1 MAFDNEEMKRR
12 RELREKQRQQRIAQQ
27 KRLRLRLLIAA
38 AVLVVCGVL
47 IFAVSRNRGSQSTVV
62 PSQTGGQAVQTT
74 APAAQAEETEVP
86 ATTAPPTSTVELTFA
101 GDLNVND
108 AVVNAGGITRDYS
121 SVFMDVLPLLTDADL
136 TVLNFE
142 GNAVGQPYGTETC
155 SAPPELLDELVS
167 AGVDM
172 VQVAN
177 SRTITNGM
185 SGLASTLYA
194 IRNAGLEPLGA
205 YTSVSDAKKAGGYTI
220 KEVNGVTIAF
230 VAFTKGMDSMALP
243 EGSERCVNVLY
254 EDYATTYQNV
264 DYDGIRS
271 VLKAAASERPDI
283 TIALLHWGSEYNDVV
298 SETQEEIV
306 ELMHDEGVDAII
318 GTHPHY
324 VQAIEYDETAGTF
337 LCYSL
342 GDFISDATRAGT
354 EYSIILDLE
363 ITKDNDTGKTRIT
376 GYSYTPIYTVAEND
390 TLKVVRLDE
399 AVKAYEENNIDAVN
413 DGTYSSMTYAQTRV
427 EERVSPDAAD
437 TTEATDE

>member
-47 IFAVSRNRGSQSTVV
+47 IFVVSRNRGSQSAVV

-205 YTSVSDAKKAGGYTI
+205 YASVSDAKKAGGYTI

-324 VQAIEYDETAGTF
+324 VQEIDFDKNTGTMVA
-337 LCYSL
+337 YSL
-342 GDFISDATRAGT
+342 GDFISDGTKGGT
-354 EYSIILDLE
+354 EYSIVLELE
-363 ITKDNDTGKTRIT
+363 ITKDHKAEKTYIS
-376 GYSYTPIYTVAEND
+376 GYRYTPIFTVND
-390 TLKVVRLDE
+390 EETLRVVRLSE
-399 AVKAYEENNIDAVN
+399 AIATYEAGHLGKVSKE
-413 DGTYSSMTYAQTRV
+413 TYDDMIYARKRIA
-427 EERVSPDAAD
+427 ERVLVKQEE
-437 TTEATDE
+437 TEE

>member
-1 MAFDNEEMKRR
+1 MAFDSEEMKRR
-12 RELREKQRQQRIAQQ
+12 QERREKQRQQSAQQ
-27 KRLRLRLLIAA
+27 RKRLRLRLLAAA

-47 IFAVSRNRGSQSTVV
+47 IYVMSRNGGQQPAAV
-62 PSQTGGQAVQTT
+62 PDQTGAAAQTM
-74 APAAQAEETEVP
+74 APAQTEETEVP
-86 ATTAPPTSTVELTFA
+86 ATTEAATSTVKLTFA

-108 AVVNAGGITRDYS
+108 AVVNSGGVTRDYS
-121 SVFMDVLPLLTDADL
+121 AVFMDVLPLLTGADL

-155 SAPPELLDELVS
+155 SAPQELLEELVS

-185 SGLASTLYA
+185 SGLSSTLYA
-194 IRNAGLEPLGA
+194 IRSAGLEPLGA
-205 YTSVSDAKKAGGYTI
+205 YASVSEAKKAGGYTI
-220 KEVNGVTIAF
+220 REVNGVTIAF

-254 EDYATTYQNV
+254 KDYATTYQSV

-283 TIALLHWGSEYNDVV
+283 TIALLHWGSEYNDVI
-298 SETQEEIV
+298 SETQEDIA
-306 ELMHDEGVDAII
+306 ELMFDEGVDAII

-363 ITKDNDTGKTRIT
+363 ITKDNDTDKTRIT
-376 GYSYTPIYTVAEND
+376 GYSYTPIYTVAEGE
-390 TLKVVRLDE
+390 TLKVVRLAE
-399 AVKAYEENNIDAVN
+399 AVEAYTQNNIDAVSG
-413 DGTYSSMTYAQTRV
+413 DTYSSMTYAQTRV
-427 EERVSPDAAD
+427 EDRVGSTQE
-437 TTEATDE
+437 TTEE